1 MRRAARSGSVITL
14 LALAAATLPAGAGAA
29 TLHVSPK
36 QVSPGAKTRVFGSA
50 AGGCAAGDR
59 VTLISRAFPG
69 THRFAGV
76 PAISAATSASGRFSK
91 RVRIPRGRAPG
102 SYTVTGRCGGG
113 NLGVTRR
120 LRVLAP
126 GLTARRIA
134 IGDHAAFVRTVVRFN
149 GGTLGAT
156 DAEASDPA
164 PFDGVGRMVVRH
176 AGIGTTAPAARRQGV
191 RVTVTQGT
199 GRLRIHLGAAH
210 RRFKY
215 LAYRRLHGPERLV
228 VDLYKSAPPTPAAER
243 PGTSASCLSIAEHA
257 DTGGSIQASGTARGI
272 FENQFTLA
280 VRNAAGRVVG
290 HRNVAFGGTAP
301 NWTSRVSYTVNAD
314 QPGTLEAVDLS
325 ARDGALSCLA
335 QIRVPLAAPLKAPP
349 F

>member
-1 MRRAARSGSVITL
+1 MRRAALPI
-14 LALAAATLPAGAGAA
+14 ACAAAMAAALPAAA
-29 TLHVSPK
+29 SAAALHVSPR
-36 QVSPGAKTRVFGSA
+36 QVSPGAQTRVFGSA

-76 PAISAATSASGRFSK
+76 PAVFATTRASGAFSK
-91 RVRIPRGRAPG
+91 RVRIPAGRAPG
-102 SYTVTGRCGGG
+102 AYTVSARCGGG
-113 NLGVTRR
+113 NLGITRR

-126 GLTARRIA
+126 GLTARRVRL
-134 IGDHAAFVRTVVRFN
+134 GNHAAFVRATVRFN
-149 GGTLGAT
+149 GGTLGST
-156 DAEASDPA
+156 DAEAADPD
-164 PFDGVGRMVVRH
+164 PFDGTARMVVSH
-176 AGIGTTAPAARRQGV
+176 AGIGTTAPSVRRLGV
-191 RVTVTQGT
+191 RVRVTQGS
-199 GRLRIHLGAAH
+199 GRLRIRLTAAQ

-215 LAYRRLHGPERLV
+215 LAYRQLHGPERLV

-257 DTGGSIQASGTARGI
+257 DSGGTIQASGTARGI

-301 NWTSRVSYTVNAD
+301 RWSSTVHYTVKAN
-314 QPGTLEAVDLS
+314 QPGTLEAVELS
-325 ARDGALSCLA
+325 ARDGALACLA
-335 QIRVPLAAPLKAPP
+335 QIRVPLAASLAPP
-349 F
+349 LDD

>member
-1 MRRAARSGSVITL
+1 MRL
-14 LALAAATLPAGAGAA
+14 LAATLAAAALAVLPAAAQAA

-50 AGGCAAGDR
+50 AGGCASGDR

-76 PAISAATSASGRFSK
+76 PAVFATARANGSFSK
-91 RVRIPRGRAPG
+91 RVRIPAGRAPG
-102 SYTVTGRCGGG
+102 SYDVTGRCGGG
-113 NLGVTRR
+113 NLGVTRH
-120 LRVLAP
+120 LRVLGP
-126 GLTARRIA
+126 GLTARRVR
-134 IGDHAAFVRTVVRFN
+134 IGNHAAFVRVSVRFN

-156 DAEASDPA
+156 DAEASDPD
-164 PFDGVGRMVVRH
+164 PSDGIGRMVVRH
-176 AGIGTTAPAARRQGV
+176 AGIGTTAPSAHRLGVGV
-191 RVTVTQGT
+191 RVTQGS
-199 GRLRIHLGAAH
+199 GRLRIRLAASE

-215 LAYRRLHGPERLV
+215 LAYRQVHRPERLV
-228 VDLYKSAPPTPAAER
+228 VDLYKSAPPSAAAER

-257 DTGGSIQASGTARGI
+257 DIGGTIQASGTAHGI

-290 HRNVAFGGTAP
+290 HRNVAFGSTAP
-301 NWTSRVSYTVNAD
+301 SWSSTVDYLVTAN

-325 ARDGALSCLA
+325 PRDGALTCLA
-335 QIRVPLAAPLKAPP
+335 QIRVPLAMPIAPP
-349 F
+349 AI